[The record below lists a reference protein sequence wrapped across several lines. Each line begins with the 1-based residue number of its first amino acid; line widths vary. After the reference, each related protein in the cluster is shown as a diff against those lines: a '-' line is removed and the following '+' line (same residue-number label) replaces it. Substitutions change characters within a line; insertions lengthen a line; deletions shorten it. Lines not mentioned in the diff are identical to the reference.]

1 MREDA
6 IATTGRDLMVDGV
19 EPAEA
24 TAGTDEIDAFD
35 EPRDEVAGL
44 GLGVSFRT
52 RLTLAL
58 IASAM
63 VPLAVFGALVYAMIG
78 GDAVGRLL
86 LFVIAVALLVVIL
99 VAYVLAAAL
108 TGPLRAIAAAVDRVS
123 SGDLSRPIVVPG
135 DDE

>member
-1 MREDA
+1 MPEDA
-6 IATTGRDLMVDGV
+6 IAASERDLMVDAV

-24 TAGTDEIDAFD
+24 TAETGETDAFED
-35 EPRDEVAGL
+35 SRDEVAGL
-44 GLGVSFRT
+44 GLALSFRT

-78 GDAVGRLL
+78 GDTVGRLL

-108 TGPLRAIAAAVDRVS
+108 TGPLRAIAAAV
-123 SGDLSRPIVVPG
+123 
-135 DDE
+135 